1 MDRNKKGFNNALT
14 DTFDIMR
21 ISRRQKLV
29 GSASILGNIITNDY
43 DLNEIFDEEKTNPM
57 DSLTRLY
64 FMFIWKF
71 KKIYTSSNLWI
82 VDFKCGS
89 FNGEPIRWT
98 MKDLERGYIELR
110 SVANHIGGFT
120 AERILFVDCLVQ
132 SNTKTKLDVVLLLN
146 NRFIEISEIYFIR
159 INNKSNFNENDF
171 RLGTII
177 NELYDDM
184 QQLIIEKN
192 IFKSLKR
199 EYRILSLLDR
209 DKNRQEVLSQLFNGK
224 YGYLYYTISQ
234 LKTLI
239 IMKEQTFKPVEDAIF
254 LQVQQ
259 VLKDDI
265 SKILNYNYAFS
276 KLNEPIDNVKIIE
289 TIISYL
295 TEYLNFRIQKIA
307 IKSSLF

>member
-1 MDRNKKGFNNALT
+1 
-14 DTFDIMR
+14 
-21 ISRRQKLV
+21 
-29 GSASILGNIITNDY
+29 
-43 DLNEIFDEEKTNPM
+43 
-57 DSLTRLY
+57 
-64 FMFIWKF
+64 
-71 KKIYTSSNLWI
+71 
-82 VDFKCGS
+82 
-89 FNGEPIRWT
+89 
-98 MKDLERGYIELR
+98 
-110 SVANHIGGFT
+110 
-120 AERILFVDCLVQ
+120 
-132 SNTKTKLDVVLLLN
+132 
-146 NRFIEISEIYFIR
+146 
-159 INNKSNFNENDF
+159 
-171 RLGTII
+171 
-177 NELYDDM
+177 
-184 QQLIIEKN
+184 
-192 IFKSLKR
+192 
-199 EYRILSLLDR
+199 LSLLDR

-307 IKSSLF
+307 IKSSIISHDPLAERTK